1 MVAAAHRGGRGRQGA
16 DVPRRAHGG
25 KGRLGDGACDA
36 ALNNAGCGFDL
47 GDCCASTSTGRGP
60 FESCADPAEVEFDA
74 ACGASNAIRIGDGRC
89 DPALNT
95 EACIYDGGD
104 CCRWSCAR
112 RDCADSKPS
121 EARCRRMGINAA
133 DNDPTCVC
141 DSKKRMHRGPSG
153 ERYFSAIL
161 WPPVASSVVLTEHA
175 RRMIDKEVDV
185 VQWSRFDPAAN
196 FSSFLY
202 EIYGFDRTLQNWTWI
217 GIKRDL
223 RRRTR
228 PRRRR
233 SSRSSAPRADALEGR
248 EAMMASAAPPQDPD
262 PAALGPRIP
271 GFVRR
276 DAGRRVYDDPVYQ
289 TRDAAGRAAYLQLHS
304 SHTLKI
310 PNSFPPPV
318 PPALWVAPA
327 LSSRASSS
335 PDSSKVAMPGP
346 VARPPTCSPPMKT
359 WGSDD

>member
-1 MVAAAHRGGRGRQGA
+1 MTLIWWLLPTAVVAAGKAPTCPAAHTA
-16 DVPRRAHGG
+16 A

-175 RRMIDKEVDV
+175 RHMIDKEVDV

-217 GIKRDL
+217 DIKRDWFAAHAPTTASIFALVRL
-223 RRRTR
+223 RAPTR
-228 PRRRR
+228 WK
-233 SSRSSAPRADALEGR
+233 G
-248 EAMMASAAPPQDPD
+248 EAMTASAAHGLKIPIR
-262 PAALGPRIP
+262 AALGPRIP
-271 GFVRR
+271 GYVDVTR
-276 DAGRRVYDDPVYQ
+276 DVVFHVTDSVYQ
-289 TRDAAGRAAYLQLHS
+289 TRATLRAVQAYL
-304 SHTLKI
+304 
-310 PNSFPPPV
+310 
-318 PPALWVAPA
+318 
-327 LSSRASSS
+327 
-335 PDSSKVAMPGP
+335 
-346 VARPPTCSPPMKT
+346 
-359 WGSDD
+359 

>member
-1 MVAAAHRGGRGRQGA
+1 MAAAHRGGRGRQGA
-16 DVPRRAHGG
+16 DVPRRAHGD
-25 KGRLGDGACDA
+25 KGRLGDGVCDA
-36 ALNNAGCGFDL
+36 ALNSAGCGFDL

-74 ACGASNAIRIGDGRC
+74 SCGASNAKFIGDGRC
-89 DPALNT
+89 DPQLNT

-112 RDCADSKPS
+112 RDCAGSKPS

-217 GIKRDL
+217 DIKRDWFAARATTTSISL
-223 RRRTR
+223 T
-228 PRRRR
+228 
-233 SSRSSAPRADALEGR
+233 SGCAADALEGR
-248 EAMMASAAPPQDPD
+248 GHDGVGGA
-262 PAALGPRIP
+262 R
-271 GFVRR
+271 RR
-276 DAGRRVYDDPVYQ
+276 DADPGPEAAHSKLVDETRDVAFPRDGPSTRRATLRAVQACRAVTRHRRVQ
-289 TRDAAGRAAYLQLHS
+289 DA
-304 SHTLKI
+304 
-310 PNSFPPPV
+310 NSPPP
-318 PPALWVAPA
+318 PIAALWVAPA
-327 LSSRASSS
+327 LATGVELAVLVERRDAE
-335 PDSSKVAMPGP
+335 
-346 VARPPTCSPPMKT
+346 ARREAAR
-359 WGSDD
+359 